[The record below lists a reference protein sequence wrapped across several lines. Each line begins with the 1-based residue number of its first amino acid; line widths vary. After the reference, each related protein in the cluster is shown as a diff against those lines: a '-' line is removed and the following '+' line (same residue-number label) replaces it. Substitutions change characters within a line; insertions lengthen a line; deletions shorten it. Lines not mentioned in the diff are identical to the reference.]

1 MLSIVLALHFT
12 TGKAQTNQPD
22 TIRQEDLKEVVVAG
36 RYYRKYT
43 TNNVSSALRVQTPLA
58 QLSQNIQIIGPSVI
72 RDQAAFNTTDGIT
85 RNVSGI
91 VRQEVSNNLGPNIF
105 MRGGQI
111 SSLRNGI
118 DLTPLY
124 RGPVPEDASI
134 IERVEFIKGPSM
146 FMNNIGDP
154 AGTFNVMTKQPTG
167 SRSYTFNA
175 MLGSFDFY
183 RAAIDLDGSFDKEN
197 KLQYRLNAMGM
208 KSRSFVKFDFNDR
221 WLVAPA
227 LKYQLSKHTYIS
239 AEYIYQQFRYAMQSP
254 IIMTP
259 GGFGSLP
266 KDFSIHENSLTPY
279 HPIDQ
284 NLFLTYNSQL
294 SKDWSLTVRGS
305 YIQNDSKGAYM
316 WVTGVNSSNPN
327 VLLRNPKYDLT
338 RYIVYSQQAFVNG
351 RFRTGAVQH
360 NFLGGFDANQ
370 KRFYGDSYVEYN
382 KTSGG
387 ALVYYPLDVNNP
399 VYGAQ
404 VPNYSTPGGV
414 KAGNTYQKAEYVS
427 FYALDE
433 LLLLRDKLRL
443 TLGARA
449 TSLQTKNVVSGATTS
464 SSDVPV
470 TPRIGLNYS
479 INPNLSVYA
488 LFDNTFQP
496 QTGVKGIA
504 VVSNGATTY
513 KAGDAIEPLQGRIFD
528 VGVKKDWA
536 GDKWNSTI
544 SFYSIDR
551 KHIVQNIP
559 GTIYREEIGASRSRG
574 LDIDI
579 KGELIKGLSMIINWA
594 YNDSKV
600 THDINPTLVGA
611 RTPMYVK
618 NIQNTWLNY
627 NLPARLKG
635 FGLSLGYQYMGGR
648 GERYTTATPHRTPDY
663 FRLDGGV
670 NWHHKN
676 IGINLLVNNLTDRK
690 LVATPWYRNG
700 LYYWVPN
707 APRYGRLAMSYS
719 L

>member
-1 MLSIVLALHFT
+1 MLFTSLALLSVS
-12 TGKAQTNQPD
+12 AQAQNNLPD
-22 TIRQEDLKEVVVAG
+22 TIKQEDLKEVVVAG

-43 TNNVSSALRVQTPLA
+43 ANNVSSALRVQTPLA
-58 QLSQNIQIIGPSVI
+58 QLSQNIQIIGPAVI

-124 RGPVPEDASI
+124 RGPVPEDAAI
-134 IERVEFIKGPSM
+134 IERVEFIKGPSV

-154 AGTFNVMTKQPTG
+154 AGTFNVMTKQPSG
-167 SRSYTFNA
+167 SKNYSFNA

-183 RAAIDLDGSFDKEN
+183 RAAVDLDGTFDKEG
-197 KLQYRLNAMGM
+197 KLQYRVNAMGM

-221 WLVAPA
+221 WLLAPV
-227 LKYQLSKHTYIS
+227 LKYQLSKQTYIS

-259 GGFGSLP
+259 NGFGSLP

-279 HPIDQ
+279 APKDQ
-284 NLFLTYNSQL
+284 NLFVTLHSQV

-316 WVTGVNSSNPN
+316 WVTGVNSSNPQ

-351 RFRTGAVQH
+351 RFRTGPVAH

-370 KRFYGDSYVEYN
+370 KRFYGDSYIEYN
-382 KTSGG
+382 KTGTN

-399 VYGAQ
+399 VYGAN
-404 VPNYSTPGGV
+404 VPNYATPGGV
-414 KAGNTYQKAEYVS
+414 KAGNTFQEADYIS
-427 FYALDE
+427 LYALDE
-433 LLLLRDKLRL
+433 ILLLREKLRL
-443 TLGARA
+443 TVGARA
-449 TSLQTKNVVSGATTS
+449 TRLETKNVVSGTTTS
-464 SSDVPV
+464 SSDFPV
-470 TPRIGLNYS
+470 TPRVGLNYT

-496 QTGVKGIA
+496 QTGIQGIA
-504 VVSNGATTY
+504 VSTGTATTY
-513 KAGDAIEPLQGRIFD
+513 QAGGPIEPLQGRIFD
-528 VGVKKDWA
+528 VGIKKDWA
-536 GDKWNSTI
+536 GDKWNTVV
-544 SFYSIDR
+544 SFYSIGR
-551 KHIVQNIP
+551 KHIAQNIP
-559 GTIYREEIGASRSRG
+559 GTVYREEIGASRSRG
-574 LDIDI
+574 VDIDI
-579 KGELIKGLSMIINWA
+579 KGELVKGLSVVINYA
-594 YNDSKV
+594 FNDSKV
-600 THDINPTLVGA
+600 TKDINPALVHA

-627 NLPARLKG
+627 NLPARLKS

-648 GERYTTATPHRTPDY
+648 GERYTTATPHKTPDY

-670 NWHHKN
+670 NWHHKK
-676 IGINLLVNNLTDRK
+676 IGVNLLVNNIAGRK

-707 APRYGRLAMSYS
+707 APRYARLALSYS